1 MYIVH
6 VHVYVHTCMYNFIMY
21 NHVHVCLPGSEE
33 KVKTCKEYGAHL
45 AINYKQQN
53 FATEVLSFT
62 DNKGMVYSTCT
73 GMYTVQIQVYR
84 VSYIVPS
91 AVDEHVHV
99 ILCI

>member
-1 MYIVH
+1 MTYMY
-6 VHVYVHTCMYNFIMY
+6 MY

-62 DNKGMVYSTCT
+62 DNKGIYGIQYMYWHVYCT
-73 GMYTVQIQVYR
+73 DTGIQVI
-84 VSYIVPS
+84 VTATSCPVLLMNMYIV
-91 AVDEHVHV
+91 
-99 ILCI
+99 ILGI